1 MKGGENVSVVCIMQ
15 ARTGSTRLPEKV
27 LKKIKNKTILEH
39 DIDRVLKAKSVDE
52 LVIATTEKEED
63 NVIVDIAKNC
73 SVGHYRGSEDN
84 VLSRYYFAAKK
95 YNAEIVI
102 RITSDCPLIDPQ
114 IIDDMVNEFLK
125 LRKNENLDYLSNK
138 VKMTFPRGL
147 DVEVFTFDALEKTFL
162 EATQKFEKEH
172 VTPYI
177 YLNPNKFKIKNY
189 ENDTNYSMFRWT
201 LDTEEDFLLI
211 KTIYDHLYNENKMFL
226 FKDVLKYVQENPKIS
241 KLNDHVRQK
250 DLNE

>member
-1 MKGGENVSVVCIMQ
+1 MKGSENMSVVCIMQ

-39 DIDRVLKAKSVDE
+39 DIDRVLKAKTVDE
-52 LVIATTEKEED
+52 LVIATTEKDED

-73 SVGHYRGSEDN
+73 SVGYYRGSEDN

-95 YNAEIVI
+95 YDAEIVI

-125 LRKNENLDYLSNK
+125 LRKNENIDYLSNK

-177 YLNPNKFKIKNY
+177 YLNPKKFKIKNY
-189 ENDTNYSMFRWT
+189 ENDTDYSMFRWT
-201 LDTEEDFLLI
+201 LDTEEDFLFI
-211 KTIYDHLYNENKMFL
+211 KKIYDHLYNENKMFL
-226 FKDVLKYVQENPKIS
+226 FRDVLKYVQENPEIS
-241 KLNDHVRQK
+241 KLNEHVRQK